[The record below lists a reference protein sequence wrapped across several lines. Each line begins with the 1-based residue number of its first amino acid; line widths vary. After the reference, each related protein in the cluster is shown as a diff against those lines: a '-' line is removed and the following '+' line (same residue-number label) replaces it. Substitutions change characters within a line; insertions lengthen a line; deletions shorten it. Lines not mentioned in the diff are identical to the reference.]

1 MDNMVKKCYEA
12 PVLEVFDI
20 GVSVLQSGSGENGNG
35 ITPGGVPIVFPNGG
49 EDWYTAYDVV

>member
-20 GVSVLQSGSGENGNG
+20 GVRVMQTASPYG
-35 ITPGGVPIVFPNGG
+35 ITPPDVPDVFPGGG
-49 EDWYTAYDVV
+49 EDWVTAYDVV